1 MPCQK
6 RRPCLILSQA
16 FFNKIAKTQAQK
28 YPKKLKNLKTQAKI
42 CSKNSR
48 YRNFYLVNFFEN
60 LGKNSR
66 FRPKTQG
73 TETLSPKVMLKKAWF
88 MALQFLVF
96 ATNANSKFSTDLG
109 WKFVA
114 SVLGVNL
121 KRGVL
126 STKVK

>member
-1 MPCQK
+1 M
-6 RRPCLILSQA
+6 
-16 FFNKIAKTQAQK
+16 FFDNDAT
-28 YPKKLKNLKTQAKI
+28 
-42 CSKNSR
+42 
-48 YRNFYLVNFFEN
+48 
-60 LGKNSR
+60 
-66 FRPKTQG
+66 
-73 TETLSPKVMLKKAWF
+73 TELF